1 MRLASRVV
9 AVVALAGTGLVP
21 AAAARAGA
29 VPDPGRV
36 STARGVVT
44 AQAAAPVISTVAGGV
59 GGPGPGPDVAMY
71 SEPPRYS
78 SGYKYCG
85 VLYEDTGNVSYA
97 AGHLYLADGPV
108 VRAVDTT
115 TGVLTTPAGS
125 GGLVLWHGLLGNHRL
140 ATNASLDACDVT
152 VDNQGNLVIAG
163 QKLIRVVAASTGTF
177 YGQAMT
183 AGHIYNV
190 AGTGNLGDSGDGG
203 PATQAS
209 IWLAAGVAVD
219 SAGNILIADS
229 LSNAIRVVAASTG
242 TFYGQ
247 AMTAGDI
254 YTVAGDNPGPY
265 QGGYSGDGGP
275 ATRAELNTPQAVA
288 LDSAGNILIADS
300 WNNVIRVVA
309 ESTGTFYGQAMTA
322 GDIYTVAGDGNG
334 GSSGDGG
341 PALSAELHVPGSVA
355 VDAAGNLII
364 ADTSTRRV
372 RVVAESTGTFYGQAM
387 TAGDIYNLAGNGG
400 TTYRGDGG
408 LATDAALSVP
418 SGVTVDG
425 AGNVAIWDSGHL
437 RLRVVAASTGTFYGQ
452 AMTAGHIYT
461 VAGNGTTTDA
471 NDGGLPTS
479 AQISPAGLATDA
491 GGDLAFADSVNNRV
505 HLVPATT
512 GRMFGQ
518 AMTAGHIYTVAGD
531 GTSGYSGDGGPADR
545 AELSSPSSVTFDR
558 TGNLVIADTGNGAI
572 RVVAYRTGTFYGQA
586 MTAGDIYTVATGV
599 AAADVAVSQAG
610 NILIANT
617 NSLVVQVLAA
627 TTGNFY
633 DKAMIAG
640 HIYTVAGD
648 GSGGSPGDGGR
659 ATQGH
664 LDPTTVTTDHA
675 GNLVISDI
683 LWNRIRVVANTT
695 GTFYG
700 QAMTANDIYTVAGS
714 GPGGGY
720 SGDGGPATLA
730 ELNGPSVAVDGAG
743 NLVIGDSNNQVIR
756 VVAASTG
763 TFYGQAMTAGDIYT
777 ISGNSQYAG
786 FNGDGLAAAALL
798 AYPGDVA
805 VTPAGNVLISDT
817 GNNRIREIT
826 P

>member
-1 MRLASRVV
+1 MRFAFRVV
-9 AVVALAGTGLVP
+9 AVIALAGTGLVP

-29 VPDPGRV
+29 VPHPGEV
-36 STARGVVT
+36 LTARGAVT
-44 AQAAAPVISTVAGGV
+44 AQAATPVISTVAGGV
-59 GGPGPGPDVAMY
+59 GGPGPGPGVAMY
-71 SEPPRYS
+71 PVPPHYS

-85 VLYEDTGNVSYA
+85 DLYEDTGNVSYA

-125 GGLVLWHGLLGNHRL
+125 GGLVLLHGLLGNHRL
-140 ATNASLDACDVT
+140 ATNASVDACDVT
-152 VDNQGNLVIAG
+152 ADNQGNLVIAG
-163 QKLIRVVAASTGTF
+163 QDLIRVVAASTGTF

-183 AGHIYNV
+183 AGHIYDV
-190 AGTGNLGDSGDGG
+190 AGTGNFGYSGDGG
-203 PATQAS
+203 PATQAD
-209 IWLAAGVAVD
+209 IGEVAGVAVD
-219 SAGNILIADS
+219 SAGNILIAAS
-229 LSNAIRVVAASTG
+229 ESNAIRVVAASTG

-254 YTVAGDNPGPY
+254 YTVVSDGSGFY
-265 QGGYSGDGGP
+265 GYTGDGGP
-275 ATRAELNTPQAVA
+275 ATQATLHEPQAVA
-288 LDSAGNILIADS
+288 LDASGNMLIADS

-322 GDIYTVAGDGNG
+322 GDIYTVAGDGNA

-364 ADTSTRRV
+364 ADTSSKRV

-479 AQISPAGLATDA
+479 AQISPGGLATDA
-491 GGDLAFADSVNNRV
+491 RGDLAFADNAGNRV

-531 GTSGYSGDGGPADR
+531 GTSGYSGDGGPAAR
-545 AELSSPSSVTFDR
+545 AELSSPSAVTFDHH
-558 TGNLVIADTGNGAI
+558 GNLVIADYGNSAI
-572 RVVAYRTGTFYGQA
+572 RVVAYRSGTFYGQA

-617 NSLVVQVLAA
+617 NSLIVQVLAA

-633 DKAMIAG
+633 DKAMTAG

-664 LDPTTVTTDHA
+664 LDPTTVTTDDA

-700 QAMTANDIYTVAGS
+700 QAMTANDIYTVAGT

-720 SGDGGPATLA
+720 SGDGGPATEA
-730 ELNGPSVAVDGAG
+730 MLNGPSVAVDGAG
-743 NLVIGDSNNQVIR
+743 NLVIGDSNNHVIR

-763 TFYGQAMTAGDIYT
+763 TFYGEAMTAGDIYT

-786 FNGDGLAAAALL
+786 FDGDGPAASALL
-798 AYPGDVA
+798 AYPGYVA
-805 VTPAGNVLISDT
+805 VTPDGNLLISDS